1 MQKRI
6 FSFGGGV
13 QSTAVMV
20 LAAQGKVKYDAF
32 VFANVGADSENPAT
46 LEYIKNYTKP
56 FAQEHGLNF
65 VEVSR
70 VRRGEPLTLLE
81 FAMEENRT
89 IPLPVYLETGAPANR
104 QCTIDFKIR
113 VIDRWAKKQ
122 GVTRLVM
129 GLGISTDEIHRARTT
144 EWEMDK
150 TTNIM
155 KKKEYPLIDLMLS
168 RDDCHTLIREAG
180 LPLAPKSSCWFCP
193 FQKPSAWT
201 EMRQDNP
208 DMFDKA
214 VALENRLNEKREYL
228 GRDRVYLHSR
238 KTPLELAVGMQE
250 NMFSEFDNCESGYC
264 FT

>member
-1 MQKRI
+1 MRI

-20 LAAQGKVKYDAF
+20 LAAQGRIHYDAF

-46 LEYIKNYTKP
+46 LEYIENYTKP
-56 FAQEHGLNF
+56 YAKEHGLNF

-81 FAMEENRT
+81 FATEENRT
-89 IPLPVYLETGAPANR
+89 IPLPVYLASGAPSNR
-104 QCTIDFKIR
+104 QCTIEFKIF
-113 VIDRWAKKQ
+113 VVDRWAKKQ
-122 GVTRLVM
+122 GAKQAVT

-144 EWEMDK
+144 EWYTDK
-150 TTNIM
+150 ITNLT
-155 KKKEYPLIDLMLS
+155 KKREYPLIDLMLS

-193 FQKPSAWT
+193 FQKPSSWT
-201 EMRQDNP
+201 EMRQANP
-208 DMFDKA
+208 EMFDKA
-214 VALENRLNEKREYL
+214 VELENRLNEKREYL